1 MLSTSLFF
9 NKLKLAFQLT
19 EDLAKILTEENL
31 QAKIP
36 NLKSNK
42 IGEQFW
48 CIIGARESFL
58 KAIKVSEWKGFSCSV
73 KNSFSIQ
80 EIITKLKD
88 TNIVLDK
95 LPSNFNEQQSNLL
108 IDLYTHEIQ
117 HHGQLIRYCYALEIK
132 FPKSWNEKY
141 TV

>member
-1 MLSTSLFF
+1 METLFF
-9 NKLKLAFQLT
+9 NKLKLAFNLT
-19 EDLAKILTEENL
+19 EDLANVLTAENL

-36 NLKSNK
+36 NGKSNK

-58 KAIKVSEWKGFSCSV
+58 KAIKESEWKGFSCSV

-88 TNIVLDK
+88 TNLALEK
-95 LPSNFNEQQSNLL
+95 LPSNFNDQQSNLL

-117 HHGQLIRYCYALEIK
+117 HHGQFIRYCYALGIE
-132 FPKSWNEKY
+132 FPVSWNEKY